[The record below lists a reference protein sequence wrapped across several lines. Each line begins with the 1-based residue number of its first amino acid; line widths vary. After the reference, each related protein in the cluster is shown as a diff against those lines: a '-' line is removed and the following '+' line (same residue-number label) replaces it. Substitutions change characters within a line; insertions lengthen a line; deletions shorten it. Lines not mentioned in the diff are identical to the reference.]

1 MNVMCF
7 MWQFTLTVF
16 VLVFGKMLINWFDKK
31 ATKILTTFYSV
42 LWSIIYNLWIIVI
55 CPKMRYKS
63 ELYAANWN
71 IL

>member
-63 ELYAANWN
+63 EPYAANWN